1 MEEQPVPRVQSIPC
15 SWKLYA
21 CPYLCYNN
29 FPWIDRSPKYRR
41 RKRQDPIASGI
52 KSRRFHRASQF
63 QGYTILEIREIS
75 DRIRVVERCESRRGS
90 EIPFLPGWRELLL
103 PPPLFLVNRNRSEP
117 VTCGNRDNYNVSA
130 RFRRDAGRI
139 PVITKPP
146 PPLWNRPPGGE
157 STLMLAPVTGNHPR
171 SVFQSVSLLFNY
183 PFKPYNLVGTGHDAA
198 CGERHTGKIGARD
211 MENGGAERRR
221 ETWDPSNERRS
232 TGFASASVHRY
243 RYTEIRMAD
252 NFVAKQAAFLG
263 RPPRDTS
270 SFSQA

>member
-90 EIPFLPGWRELLL
+90 EIPFLPRWRELLL

-211 MENGGAERRR
+211 MENGGGPSVGVKRGIRATSADRPALHRRR
-221 ETWDPSNERRS
+221 YIGIGT
-232 TGFASASVHRY
+232 
-243 RYTEIRMAD
+243 
-252 NFVAKQAAFLG
+252 
-263 RPPRDTS
+263 PR
-270 SFSQA
+270 

>member
-1 MEEQPVPRVQSIPC
+1 M
-15 SWKLYA
+15 
-21 CPYLCYNN
+21 
-29 FPWIDRSPKYRR
+29 
-41 RKRQDPIASGI
+41 
-52 KSRRFHRASQF
+52 
-63 QGYTILEIREIS
+63 
-75 DRIRVVERCESRRGS
+75 
-90 EIPFLPGWRELLL
+90 L

>member
-52 KSRRFHRASQF
+52 KSRRFHRASQL
-63 QGYTILEIREIS
+63 YTILEIREIS

-90 EIPFLPGWRELLL
+90 EIPFLPRWRELLL

-232 TGFASASVHRY
+232 TGVGTSVSVHR
-243 RYTEIRMAD
+243 D
-252 NFVAKQAAFLG
+252 KDG
-263 RPPRDTS
+263 RQLCCETS
-270 SFSQA
+270 SVSRPSAT